1 MRTVRPPDPDVS
13 GLITSSGASSPSQ
26 ASAPAGARD
35 DRVYLSAEQ
44 LAARTPWT
52 VDAIEKLVQRGV
64 LTKGRHYFQL
74 GRRTQRIFKWSAI
87 VDLIEGRPAPNGDQ
101 PMLDQGRPRTP
112 ASSPAR
118 RVIDVE
124 KATTDLQRLL
134 D

>member
-1 MRTVRPPDPDVS
+1 
-13 GLITSSGASSPSQ
+13 L
-26 ASAPAGARD
+26 APAREE
-35 DRVYLSAEQ
+35 RVYLSAEQ

-52 VDAIEKLVQRGV
+52 VEAIEKLIQRGV
-64 LTKGRHYFQL
+64 LAKGRHYFQL

-87 VDLIEGRPAPNGDQ
+87 VELIEGRPAPNGDE
-101 PMLDQGRPRTP
+101 PMLEQGRSRTP
-112 ASSPAR
+112 ASRPAR